1 MEKRVIIFL
10 ILSLLI
16 VLGWNFL
23 AGKMGWLPEPPPEDI
38 QEVSKPAE
46 REAKPSQPTQ
56 PRAVGEPAL
65 AKQEPTSEVDA
76 PSDAPMTAAL
86 PAGEEFIVVTTD
98 LYTARFSNRGAV
110 IHGWELAAY
119 TSPTPE
125 GPVPV
130 ELMHKE
136 GRFLKPLAI
145 KVADEGVTDMLRDG
159 LYRVSRD
166 FERLDE
172 RHPVGHLSFEY
183 QDAGSG
189 LRVVKELTFHYGSYV
204 VDVKVRAEGFPEDW
218 GVNLGTNFGIV
229 EWGEGFIGIMGPA
242 FLIEEQV
249 EKEVPDDR
257 LVRSGP
263 VRWLALQDK
272 YFISALIPEDAR
284 AVGVTKEG
292 DNLVSTYVQFPA
304 VESATMRLYA
314 GPKAYDRLKALG
326 IRLEDT
332 IDFGWFIYGSWDI
345 VRWIA
350 KPLFQVLRFF
360 HEYTQNYGW
369 SIILLT
375 VCIKLLF
382 VPLQYK
388 SYKSMK
394 DMQVVQPK
402 MQELQK
408 KYKDDREKLN
418 RELLKLYKDHR
429 VNPLGGCLPMLMQM
443 PVFIALFNILYMTIE
458 LRQAPFILWITDLSV
473 PDPFYV
479 LPILMGAS
487 MVLQQKIMPTAMDPT
502 QAKMMLMLPVFLT
515 FIFLN
520 FAAGLVL
527 YWFTNNV
534 LTIAQQF
541 ITDRYIFKRPTFTS
555 LAPAPAA
562 EADTKAEGDGHKP
575 SGKKKK
581 KDKQAEKPETDTPVE
596 S

>member
-1 MEKRVIIFL
+1 MEKRVILFL

-23 AGKMGWLPEPPPEDI
+23 AGKMGWIPEPPPKEG
-38 QEVSKPAE
+38 QEAAQPTEPRAKPAQSID
-46 REAKPSQPTQ
+46 AD
-56 PRAVGEPAL
+56 GPAL
-65 AKQEPTSEVDA
+65 AKEQPASAAEG
-76 PSDAPMTAAL
+76 PSDVPATPAPPPPAA
-86 PAGEEFIVVTTD
+86 EELVLVATD
-98 LYTARFSNRGAV
+98 LYTAQFSNRGAV
-110 IHGWELAAY
+110 IHGWELAQY
-119 TSPTPE
+119 TTPGPE

-130 ELMHKE
+130 ELMYRE
-136 GRFLKPLAI
+136 GRFLEPLAI
-145 KVADEGVTDMLRDG
+145 KVADEGLTERLRSG

-166 FERLDE
+166 FDRLDE
-172 RHPVGHLSFEY
+172 RHPVGHVSFEY
-183 QDAGSG
+183 RDEGSG
-189 LRVVKELTFHYGSYV
+189 LRIEKELTFHYGSYV
-204 VDVKVRAEGFPEDW
+204 VDVRVRAQGLPEGW

-229 EWGEGFIGIMGPA
+229 EWGEGFIGSMGPA
-242 FLIEEQV
+242 FLIDEQV

-257 LVRSGP
+257 LVRGGP

-272 YFISALIPEDAR
+272 YFISALIPQDAK

-292 DNLVSTYVQFPA
+292 DNLVSADVQFPA
-304 VESATMRLYA
+304 VGSATMRLYA

-326 IRLEDT
+326 IRLEET

-408 KYKDDREKLN
+408 KYKEDREKLN
-418 RELLKLYKDHR
+418 RELLKLYKEHK
-429 VNPLGGCLPMLMQM
+429 VNPLGGCLPMVMQM

-502 QAKMMLMLPVFLT
+502 QAKMMLLLPVFLT

-541 ITDRYIFKRPTFTS
+541 ITDRYVFKRSTFSALTS
-555 LAPAPAA
+555 VPAEPS
-562 EADTKAEGDGHKP
+562 DTQGEGDGHKP

-581 KDKQAEKPETDTPVE
+581 DKQARKTEADTPVE